1 VDSIAVGGSLAQ
13 RPGYG
18 GHAWALLNYL
28 LGFRQLGYDVLFLDR
43 LTPEMAVDAA
53 GRPSAAARDRCIS
66 WMVDVMD

>member
-1 VDSIAVGGSLAQ
+1 MARVVVGGSLAQ

-43 LTPEMAVDAA
+43 LSEEMTVDAGGASA
-53 GRPSAAARDRCIS
+53 GWPR
-66 WMVDVMD
+66 